1 VRLKVDENISRSGVI
16 LLRTRGHDVATVREQ
31 GLSGSADES
40 VFDVCV
46 AESRTLITLDR
57 DFGHALRF
65 PPQQSA
71 GIVILELGGSSA
83 STQLLNDRLKDF
95 LAVAAARSVHGELW
109 IVEPG
114 RVRVRLEKDSE

>member
-1 VRLKVDENISRSGVI
+1 MRTSGSGVI
-16 LLRTRGHDVATVREQ
+16 LLRARGHDVATVREQ
-31 GLSGSADES
+31 GLSGSAAER

-65 PPQQSA
+65 PPQQST
-71 GIVILELGGSSA
+71 GIAILALGGGSA
-83 STQLLNDRLKDF
+83 STQRLNDRLKDF
-95 LAVAAARSVHGELW
+95 LAVAASRSVHGELW